1 MKSIQKTS
9 SSQVQ
14 NEGREF
20 QSQADTIY
28 QSFFEKPKT
37 MKMVDVETGI
47 DRANICREVSK
58 LRDLGK
64 IEVVKTGLC
73 KITKHRAGYFT
84 TNPELFPRNNQ
95 LKLFEE

>member
-1 MKSIQKTS
+1 MKTIQKTS
-9 SSQVQ
+9 PCQVQ
-14 NEGREF
+14 NEGKEF

-28 QSFFEKPKT
+28 HSFFEKPKT

-47 DRANICREVSK
+47 DRANICREVSR
-58 LRDLGK
+58 LRDSGK
-64 IEVVKTGLC
+64 IEVVKISLC
-73 KITKHRAGYFT
+73 KITRHRAGYLT